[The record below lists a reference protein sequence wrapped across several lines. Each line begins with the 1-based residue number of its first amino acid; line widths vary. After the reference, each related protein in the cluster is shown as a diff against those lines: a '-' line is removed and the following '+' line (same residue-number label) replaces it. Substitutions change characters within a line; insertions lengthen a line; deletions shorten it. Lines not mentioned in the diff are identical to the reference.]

1 MFQVPPRGVG
11 SGSKFRFDI
20 AVNAAMTALS
30 WMAVSFI
37 STLPLNM
44 GMSSLLFML

>member
-37 STLPLNM
+37 RTHPLNM
-44 GMSSLLFML
+44 GMSLLFML